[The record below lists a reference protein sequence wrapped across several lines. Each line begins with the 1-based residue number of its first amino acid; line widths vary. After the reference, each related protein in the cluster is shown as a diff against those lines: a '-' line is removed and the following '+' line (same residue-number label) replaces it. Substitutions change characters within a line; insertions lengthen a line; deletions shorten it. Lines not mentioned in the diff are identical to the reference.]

1 LLRTHTCGELKPV
14 NEGER
19 VTLCGFVWKSR
30 DLGGLL
36 FVDLRDRYGFTQIVF
51 DPGLN
56 GVLADDAASLH
67 GEDVIKVTGV
77 VRLRPADMRRDDVPT
92 GEIEVRA
99 DDIRVLS
106 RAARLPFLVAEEETA
121 KEPLRLKYRYLD
133 LRRPPMQR
141 NLEIRHVTIN
151 AIRQYL
157 NSCGFLEVETPI
169 LMKSTPEGARDYLVP
184 SRVHKG
190 NFYALPQSPQMYKQL
205 LMVAG
210 LDRYYQIARCFRDED
225 PRADRQPEFTQLDL
239 EMSFAEEDDVFEVTE
254 GTFAAVFREA
264 LGEELTLPFPRMT
277 YHDAMNRYGRDKP
290 DVRFDLEIADIT
302 EVCGESESAVFK
314 KTVDEGG
321 RVYALVAPGGLSR
334 KQADELEE
342 LAKDEGAAGLA
353 SFKVEEGG
361 KLVGALAKFFPPAL
375 SERLLGDTGA
385 KRGDTVLAAAGRYP
399 KTADVMGS
407 IRLTLAEILGVSKA
421 AGWHFLWVTD
431 FPLFEED
438 LETGEPVPSHH
449 PFTAPKAGD
458 IEFLETEPLRVMSRA
473 YDIVLNGVELGSGS
487 VRIFEPELQRRVL
500 RAVGVTD
507 EEIKERFGFFLEALS
522 YGVPPH
528 AGIAPGI
535 DRLVS
540 LICGVEGIRDVIAF
554 PKTTEATSP
563 MDGSPSPVSPRQ
575 LRDLGLSLDVGKGS
589 GTD

>member
-1 LLRTHTCGELKPV
+1 LLRTHTCGELTAAH
-14 NEGER
+14 EGER

-36 FVDLRDRYGFTQIVF
+36 FIDLRDRYGFTQAVF
-51 DPGLN
+51 DPAVD
-56 GVLADDAASLH
+56 GVLVADAASLH
-67 GEDVIKVTGV
+67 GEDVVEVTGV
-77 VRLRPADMRRDDVPT
+77 VRLRPADMRRDDVST

-99 DDIRVLS
+99 DSLRVLS

-157 NSCGFLEVETPI
+157 NGLGFLEIETPI

-254 GTFAAVFREA
+254 GTFAAVFRET

-277 YHDAMNRYGRDKP
+277 YYEAMGRYGRDKP
-290 DVRFDLEIADIT
+290 DIRFGLELADVT

-314 KTVDEGG
+314 KTVEEGG
-321 RVYALVAPGGLSR
+321 RVFAVVAPGGLSR
-334 KQADELEE
+334 KETDELEK

-353 SFKVEEGG
+353 SFKVEDGG
-361 KLVGALAKFFPPAL
+361 KLGGALAKFFSPAL
-375 SERLLGDTGA
+375 SERLLTETGA
-385 KRGDTVLAAAGRYP
+385 ERGDTVLAAAGP
-399 KTADVMGS
+399 FPATAEVMGS
-407 IRLTLAEILGVSKA
+407 VRLALAGMPGVQKLS
-421 AGWHFLWVTD
+421 GWRFLWVTD
-431 FPLFEED
+431 FPLFEKD
-438 LETGEPVPSHH
+438 PKTGEPSPSHH
-449 PFTAPKAGD
+449 PFTSPRVED
-458 IEFLETEPLRVMSRA
+458 IEYIETNPLRVMSRA

-487 VRIFEPELQRRVL
+487 VRIFDPELQRRVL
-500 RAVGVTD
+500 RAAGVTD
-507 EEIKERFGFFLEALS
+507 EEIEERFGFFLEALD

-535 DRLVS
+535 DRLVA
-540 LICGVEGIRDVIAF
+540 LICGAEGIREVIAF

-563 MDGSPSPVSPRQ
+563 LDGSPSPVSPTQ
-575 LRDLGLSLDVGKGS
+575 LRELGLSLDI
-589 GTD
+589 DE

>member
-1 LLRTHTCGELKPV
+1 LLRTHTCGELTAAH
-14 NEGER
+14 EGER

-36 FVDLRDRYGFTQIVF
+36 FMDLRDRYGFTQVVF
-51 DPGLN
+51 DPAVDS
-56 GVLADDAASLH
+56 VLVADAASLH
-67 GEDVIKVTGV
+67 GEDVVEVTGL
-77 VRLRPADMRRDDVPT
+77 VRLRPADMRRDDVST

-99 DDIRVLS
+99 DSLRVLS
-106 RAARLPFLVAEEETA
+106 RAARPPFLVAEEETA

-141 NLEIRHVTIN
+141 NLELRHVTIN

-157 NSCGFLEVETPI
+157 NGRGFLEIETPV

-190 NFYALPQSPQMYKQL
+190 SFYALPQSPQMYKQL

-254 GTFAAVFREA
+254 GTFAAVFRET

-277 YHDAMNRYGRDKP
+277 YHDAMSRYGRDKP
-290 DVRFDLEIADIT
+290 DVRFGLKLADVT

-314 KTVDEGG
+314 KTIEEGG
-321 RVYALVAPGGLSR
+321 RVFAVVAPGGLSR
-334 KQADELEE
+334 KETDELER
-342 LAKDEGAAGLA
+342 LAKDECAAGLA
-353 SFKVEEGG
+353 SFKVEDGG
-361 KLVGALAKFFPPAL
+361 KLAGALAKFFSPGL
-375 SERLLGDTGA
+375 SERLLTETGA
-385 KRGDTVLAAAGRYP
+385 ERGDTILAAAGP
-399 KTADVMGS
+399 FPATAEVMGS
-407 IRLTLAEILGVSKA
+407 VRLALAETPGAQKA
-421 AGWHFLWVTD
+421 SGWHFLWVTD

-438 LETGEPVPSHH
+438 PKTGEPAPSHH
-449 PFTAPKAGD
+449 PFTSPRTED
-458 IEFLETEPLRVMSRA
+458 IEYIETDPLRVMSRA

-487 VRIFEPELQRRVL
+487 VRIFDPELQRRVL
-500 RAVGVTD
+500 RAAGVTD
-507 EEIKERFGFFLEALS
+507 EEIEERFGFFLEALG

-535 DRLVS
+535 DRLVAS
-540 LICGVEGIRDVIAF
+540 ICGAEGIREVIAF

-563 MDGSPSPVSPRQ
+563 LDGSPSPVSPAQ
-575 LRDLGLSLDVGKGS
+575 LRELGLSLDIEE
-589 GTD
+589 

>member
-1 LLRTHTCGELKPV
+1 MLRTNTCGELKPV
-14 NEGER
+14 NKGER
-19 VTLCGFVWKSR
+19 VTLCGFVWKTR

-56 GVLADDAASLH
+56 GVLADNAASLH
-67 GEDVIKVTGV
+67 GEDVIRVTGV
-77 VRLRPADMRRDDVPT
+77 VCLRPADMRRDDVPT
-92 GEIEVRA
+92 GDIEVRA
-99 DDIRVLS
+99 DDMKILS

-157 NSCGFLEVETPI
+157 NSRGFLEIETPI

-225 PRADRQPEFTQLDL
+225 PRTDRQPEFTQLDL
-239 EMSFAEEDDVFEVTE
+239 EMSFAEEDDVFEAAE
-254 GTFAAVFREA
+254 GAFAAVFRET
-264 LGEELTLPFPRMT
+264 LGYELTLPFPRMT
-277 YHDAMNRYGRDKP
+277 YHEAMSRYGRDKP
-290 DVRFDLEIADIT
+290 DIRFGLEITDVT
-302 EVCGESESAVFK
+302 EICGESESAVFK
-314 KTVDEGG
+314 KTVSEGG

-334 KQADELEE
+334 KQAEELEE
-342 LAKDEGAAGLA
+342 LAKGEGAAGLA

-361 KLVGALAKFFPPAL
+361 KLTGALAKFFPPAL

-385 KRGDTVLAAAGRYP
+385 ERGDTVLAAAGCYP
-399 KTADVMGS
+399 RTAEVLGS
-407 IRLTLAEILGVSKA
+407 IRLALAEMLGVSKS
-421 AGWHFLWVTD
+421 AGWYFLWVTD

-449 PFTAPKAGD
+449 PFTSPKEGD

-500 RAVGVTD
+500 RAVGVAD

-535 DRLVS
+535 DRLVW

-563 MDGSPSPVSPRQ
+563 MDGSPSPVSQRQ
-575 LRDLGLSLDVGKGS
+575 LRDLGLSLDIGKGS
-589 GTD
+589 GSN